1 MGFFDDVISGVGSFF
16 SDGYNSISSG
26 ISSLWDEP
34 TFDSTLSKIDSLG
47 DGLDGLGTDGFKI
60 PESTPSFWDS
70 VKSEFLTPSS
80 LGNIAKYGYSAY
92 AGSQAADKQ
101 DKLLEAQQQEKR
113 DANELARLNILLQME
128 KEKYNLAAKG
138 ASGSGGG
145 ADRQIQMINALNQSA
160 NMRITALNNLS
171 SGYIMATRGGR

>member
-1 MGFFDDVISGVGSFF
+1 MGFFDGIGTFL
-16 SDGYNSISSG
+16 SDGYDAVAGGLSDIGSS
-26 ISSLWDEP
+26 ISSLWDETP
-34 TFDSTLSKIDSLG
+34 TSSGSSFADLGASKFNEVNGIVPS
-47 DGLDGLGTDGFKI
+47 
-60 PESTPSFWDS
+60 STPSFWDNVTKDFS
-70 VKSEFLTPSS
+70 QPSAWA
-80 LGNIAKYGYSAY
+80 NIIKGGYSAY
-92 AGSQAADKQ
+92 TASQAADKQ
-101 DKLLEAQQQEKR
+101 DKLLEAQQQEKK